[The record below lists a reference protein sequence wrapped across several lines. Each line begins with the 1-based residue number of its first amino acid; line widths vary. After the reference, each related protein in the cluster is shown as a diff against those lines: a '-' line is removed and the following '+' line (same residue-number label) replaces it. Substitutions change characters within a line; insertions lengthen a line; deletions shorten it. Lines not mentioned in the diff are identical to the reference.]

1 MICCIWYSWAKDYKT
16 KDKSE
21 SIFILN
27 SNLNEIL
34 IFLSDILR
42 GILKSFQYMQTLD
55 LTKWNCNK
63 LGAPRQC
70 NIVINWGDPSSPIRY
85 NVIYGQPLTCITV
98 YFSLVTAKWHF
109 VRITSAIRCL
119 GSISRMSEDAEFWR
133 LHNKYVHWNTCLLS
147 SQFFYPSENVATK

>member
-1 MICCIWYSWAKDYKT
+1 MFSMCSELTPRAPIPDTRIPQLMQPCHSPSKT
-16 KDKSE
+16 V
-21 SIFILN
+21 ILQ
-27 SNLNEIL
+27 LT
-34 IFLSDILR
+34 LR
-42 GILKSFQYMQTLD
+42 TPHE
-55 LTKWNCNK
+55 WNCNK